1 MDRSPGLSSEE
12 REELLHR
19 IDELLGASPKGKLLR
34 EIVEALPTADSEET
48 ARRSGLGEI
57 DCPAEQEPPDCHDAA
72 GSAGEVNRD
81 HRQVHARGIGSRP
94 QPQPARSD

>member
-48 ARRSGLGEI
+48 GSPKRVRR
-57 DCPAEQEPPDCHDAA
+57 
-72 GSAGEVNRD
+72 NRLP
-81 HRQVHARGIGSRP
+81 S
-94 QPQPARSD
+94 